1 MADLNDRGQIIL
13 IAGFALAVIF
23 VALALVVNSAIF
35 TENLAT
41 RGETTGG
48 SDALIERHQV
58 EESVTTIVENV
69 NNDSTDPAT
78 EIERSVENLSLQS
91 SAQNAQSGRITTV
104 QIDPESKV
112 ARLYQENDSRGY
124 VNATGVVDW
133 TLATG
138 PDQFRTVE
146 FNVSTDNLA
155 EVNESETDQMFNFSV
170 TNTSNDWQMYVYKNY
185 TAAGD
190 GDYKITVDY
199 DGGEDTCSV
208 SNSSTYLD
216 IQINTSSGLYVD
228 YDYILAPCTESSVP
242 KPNYNITRFENG
254 DKANGTYSIVL
265 ENPDTIEQ
273 TNFNETGSPK
283 ADVWIE
289 ELEVMYRH
297 ETTRVQYVT
306 NFTVESEG
314 S

>member
-58 EESVTTIVENV
+58 EESVETIVESA
-69 NNDSTDPAT
+69 NNDSTDPT
-78 EIERSVENLSLQS
+78 GDIERSVENLSLQGS
-91 SAQNAQSGRITTV
+91 IQDAQSGRITSV
-104 QIDPESKV
+104 VIDPESKV
-112 ARLYQENDSRGY
+112 ARLYQENDSRQY
-124 VNATGVVDW
+124 VNATGQEDW

-138 PDQFRTVE
+138 PDEFRTVE

-155 EVNESETDQMFNFSV
+155 EVNESETDKMFNFSV
-170 TNTSNDWQMYVYKNY
+170 TDPNKWQMYVYKNY
-185 TAAGD
+185 TSSGN
-190 GDYKITVDY
+190 GDYKVRVEN
-199 DGGEDTCSV
+199 GGDNKCSL

-216 IQINTSSGLYVD
+216 IQINTSGLYVD
-228 YDYILAPCTESSVP
+228 SDGTSPSSCTVGGVP
-242 KPNYNITRFENG
+242 KPGYNITKFQNG
-254 DKANGTYSIVL
+254 DRANGTYSLVL
-265 ENPDTIEQ
+265 ENPDTINQ
-273 TNFNETGSPK
+273 TNFNETASPR

-306 NFTVESEG
+306 NFTVESGG

>member
-133 TLATG
+133 TLAT
-138 PDQFRTVE
+138 DADRIRTVK
-146 FNVSTDNLA
+146 FNVTTANLA
-155 EVNESETDQMFNFSV
+155 VVNKSERGQAFNFFINDSSNTWTMSV
-170 TNTSNDWQMYVYKNY
+170 YDSYP
-185 TAAGD
+185 AG
-190 GDYKITVDY
+190 GQYNVTVTEN
-199 DGGEDTCSV
+199 GIEEGTCSV
-208 SNSSTYLD
+208 SSTSFID
-216 IQINTSSGLYVD
+216 IEVKSGEVEANGNPCITSGGYPGYSNNT
-228 YDYILAPCTESSVP
+228 
-242 KPNYNITRFENG
+242 TRFENG
-254 DKANGTYSIVL
+254 DEATGNYSIL
-265 ENPDTIEQ
+265 IEEPDRIESD
-273 TNFNETGSPK
+273 NFNETGSPK

-289 ELEVMYRH
+289 ELEVTYRH
-297 ETTRVQYVT
+297 ETTQIQYVT

>member
-23 VALALVVNSAIF
+23 IALALVVNSAIF

-58 EESVTTIVENV
+58 EESVATIAESA
-69 NNDSTDPAT
+69 NNDSTNPST
-78 EIERSVENLSLQS
+78 EIERSVENLSLQGS
-91 SAQNAQSGRITTV
+91 VQNAESGRITSV
-104 QIDPESKV
+104 DIDPESRV
-112 ARLYQENDSRGY
+112 TRLYQENDSRSY
-124 VNATGVVDW
+124 VNATGEPDW

-138 PDQFRTVE
+138 PDQFRAVE

-155 EVNESETDQMFNFSV
+155 EVDRPQRDQAFNFLVKDASNTWEMFVYQNDTTDNYNV
-170 TNTSNDWQMYVYKNY
+170 TVSDSGEY
-185 TAAGD
+185 TCEISG
-190 GDYKITVDY
+190 
-199 DGGEDTCSV
+199 
-208 SNSSTYLD
+208 STPSFLD
-216 IQINTSSGLYVD
+216 IQINTSGLYVD
-228 YDYILAPCTESSVP
+228 DGSSTCVKNSVP
-242 KPNYNITRFENG
+242 KPSYNVTSFENG
-254 DKANGTYSIVL
+254 DKANGTYSIAL
-265 ENPDTIEQ
+265 EGPDTINQ
-273 TNFNETGSPK
+273 TNFDETGSPK

-297 ETTRVQYVT
+297 ETTRLQYVT
-306 NFTVESEG
+306 NFTVEPEG